1 MWRIAED
8 WPSIALALALALW
21 LWLGLS
27 STRIEFQC
35 QIALHM
41 IQCQAKVAVR
51 PVRLSVC
58 PYIVSSDLQPA
69 SLVFFLLLV
78 FLVSLVFCLFCVF
91 SFLGIAAGGDTS
103 VWG

>member
-1 MWRIAED
+1 M
-8 WPSIALALALALW
+8 
-21 LWLGLS
+21 
-27 STRIEFQC
+27 
-35 QIALHM
+35 
-41 IQCQAKVAVR
+41 AVR

-69 SLVFFLLLV
+69 SLVSLSPLSPSTSLV